1 MNYLCKLFGWKSIF
15 IKGLSQGDSENFD
28 SKWMNLYL
36 HNINWKVNN
45 LKGEHEAGKSGLRE

>member
-15 IKGLSQGDSENFD
+15 IKDLSQGDSENFD

-36 HNINWKVNN
+36 HNIN
-45 LKGEHEAGKSGLRE
+45 